1 MKGILSKLKT
11 AVLVILAAISFYG
24 CNTKNETDD
33 SPRPESSGPEGGFP
47 DGIFVVEG
55 ENIIYAEQYEI
66 KFPKEGGSVTKDFFC
81 FADEIFYF
89 ETPEELENWIS
100 VQIAPDPIPAGYST
114 ENKNHEGWV
123 WTVTFSADAN
133 NTGKVRQMEMEVWSW
148 YLLSFVNNVLFIQEY

>member
-1 MKGILSKLKT
+1 MRITFIIICILM
-11 AVLVILAAISFYG
+11 AMCFQG
-24 CNTKNETDD
+24 CNPENEKPD

-100 VQIAPDPIPAGYST
+100 VQIAPDPIPAAYST

>member
-1 MKGILSKLKT
+1 MKWILSKLKT

-33 SPRPESSGPEGGFP
+33 PPRPESSGPEGGFP

-55 ENIIYAEQYEI
+55 EEIIYAEQYEI

-89 ETPEELENWIS
+89 KTPEELEDWVS
-100 VQIAPDPIPAGYST
+100 VQIAPDPVPAAYST
-114 ENKNHEGWV
+114 ENKHHEGYI

-148 YLLSFVNNVLFIQEY
+148 YLFSFVNNVLFIQEY